1 MLNIGEKAP
10 DFTLRSHDDQIIS
23 LSSFK
28 GKNVVV
34 LFFPFA
40 NTGVCTKEM
49 CSFRDDMVKFNELEA
64 QVLALS
70 VDSPFSLK
78 LWNEKNGFNF
88 PLLSDFNKEV
98 SQAYDAYFDV
108 FAPGKFDY
116 KGVAKRAAF
125 VVDKEGTL
133 RYVEVLATAGEEP
146 NYESIKSVLAEIK

>member
-1 MLNIGEKAP
+1 MLKAGDTAP

-23 LSSFK
+23 LNQFR
-28 GKNVVV
+28 GKNVVI

-49 CSFRDDMVKFNELEA
+49 CSFRDGMDKYNGLNA
-64 QVLALS
+64 QVLAIS

-78 LWNEKNGFNF
+78 LWAEKNNLSF
-88 PLLSDFNKEV
+88 PLLSDFNKETIEK
-98 SQAYDAYFDV
+98 YDTKFDV

-116 KGVAKRAAF
+116 KGVAKRSAF
-125 VVDKEGTL
+125 VVDKDGIL

-146 NYESIKSVLAEIK
+146 DYAAIEKVLAAL